1 MFSNFVKN
9 VNYHNRLT
17 RKVMKHLYCP
27 LLVLCISLI
36 SFSAVNAQIKFEV
49 SPNGRYL
56 QTVDGIP
63 FFINACTAW
72 TLPADYTCDE
82 VEAYLDNRLKEGF
95 NTIQMSAVFSEIDKT
110 MYRKAFHNN
119 DISQPVDSYWKQ
131 VDWCVKEATD
141 RGLIVIL
148 NPIWK
153 RSVNEFIQQQG
164 ENKCRVYGRWFAER
178 YKDNPRV
185 FYFIG
190 GDQIPEPVRGE
201 MNAMGEGIQEVY
213 GGRAIV
219 AYHSCGS
226 QSSKE
231 AFPDASWLTLNW
243 TYAYTPAY
251 KFEGIPRYPYQ
262 MNYENIKRY
271 KNIPVQFGEGYYD
284 FGTAK
289 KYPAN
294 GITGRWGNR
303 YVIRRQTWW
312 NVTSGAVGVAYG
324 AEGIWHKNRDGETWL
339 KCLEY
344 ESSKDMGRLKRLFDS
359 LSWWKLYPDM
369 NHEVLVSGYGE
380 YLTDNYATAAVADDM
395 SFTLIYIPV
404 PHVLHIRVPEKLKKW
419 VTVMKWFDP
428 TNGEKSDV
436 KDYVLKDDNLIVTSP
451 SVNSSGAGDWVLIL
465 GFSE

>member
-1 MFSNFVKN
+1 MDKLKN
-9 VNYHNRLT
+9 TQKCLYYHWG
-17 RKVMKHLYCP
+17 VICF
-27 LLVLCISLI
+27 LLIPFFTI
-36 SFSAVNAQIKFEV
+36 NAQVAFEV

-56 QTVDGIP
+56 QTADGIP

-72 TLPADYTCDE
+72 TLPVDYTSDE
-82 VEAYLDNRLKEGF
+82 VNAYLDNRLNEGF

-110 MYRKAFHNN
+110 MYQKAFYDN
-119 DISQPVDSYWKQ
+119 DILKPIDLYWKQ

-141 RGLIVIL
+141 RGLVVIL

-164 ENKCRVYGRWFAER
+164 EDKCRVYGKWFAER
-178 YKDNPRV
+178 YKNNPRV

-190 GDQIPEPVRGE
+190 GDQVPEPIRGE
-201 MNAMGEGIQEVY
+201 MNAMGEGIQEIY

-226 QSSKE
+226 QSSAE

-243 TYAYTPAY
+243 TYSYTPAY

-262 MNYENIKRY
+262 MNYENIKHY

-284 FGTAK
+284 FGAAK

-303 YVIRRQTWW
+303 YVIRRQAWW
-312 NVTSGAVGVAYG
+312 NVTSGAVGIAYG
-324 AEGIWHKNRDGETWL
+324 AEGIWHKNRDGEIWT

-359 LSWWKLYPDM
+359 LDWWKLYPDT

-380 YLTDNYATAAVADDM
+380 YLTDNYVTATVADDM
-395 SFTLIYIPV
+395 SFALIYTPV
-404 PHVLHIRVPEKLKKW
+404 FHVLHIRIPENLKKW
-419 VTVMKWFDP
+419 IAVMKWFDP
-428 TNGEKSDV
+428 TNGKKFDV
-436 KDYVLKDDNLIVTSP
+436 EEYELKDDTLIVTTP
-451 SVNSSGAGDWVLIL
+451 SVNTSGAGDWVLIL
-465 GFSE
+465 GCS